1 MDERSLLLGLL
12 FGSIGIGF
20 AIYGRR
26 QRQLA
31 PFLTGLGLIGL
42 PYVVDGTMAMI
53 VIATLLVVLP
63 FVVRR

>member
-12 FGSIGIGF
+12 FGSIGMGF

-26 QRQLA
+26 QRQLM
-31 PFLTGLGLIGL
+31 PFLAGLGLIGL
-42 PYVVDGTMAMI
+42 PYVVDSTMAMI
-53 VIATLLVVLP
+53 AVAILLVVLP